1 MVPLG
6 ARPMRREETHSCK
19 ARLRRNSR
27 PEPQYNR
34 RDMAAEVN
42 LDAIIEALEMA
53 NDSLSSYLDVETGEV
68 RSITE
73 EEFDLAEDSQT
84 VIEDLPDWQR
94 EAVKLAR
101 NVQEQEGQ
109 RYLALPDKFDVHE
122 WAIMDRFSETL
133 KNARMR
139 NDFHTGIRGAG
150 AFRLFKHLLTEYNL
164 WDEWNRF
171 KQVELRQ
178 IAIEWCEEN
187 RITFRRV

>member
-1 MVPLG
+1 V
-6 ARPMRREETHSCK
+6 AT
-19 ARLRRNSR
+19 
-27 PEPQYNR
+27 
-34 RDMAAEVN
+34 EVK

-53 NDSLSSYLDVETGEV
+53 DDSISSYLDVETGEV

-73 EEFDLAEDSQT
+73 EEFDLAEDLQK

-101 NVQEQEGQ
+101 SVREQEGK

-122 WAIMDRFSETL
+122 WAIMDRFSQTL
-133 KNARMR
+133 KDAQTR
-139 NDFHTGIRGAG
+139 NDFHGGIRGAG

-164 WDEWNRF
+164 WDAWNRF

-178 IAIEWCEEN
+178 MAIEWCEEN
-187 RITFRRV
+187 DIAFRQA

>member
-1 MVPLG
+1 MCVRCAEKKLHS
-6 ARPMRREETHSCK
+6 RE

-34 RDMAAEVN
+34 RDMATELN

-73 EEFDLAEDSQT
+73 EEFDLAEDPQT
-84 VIEDLPDWQR
+84 VIEDLPDWRR

-101 NVQEQEGQ
+101 NVLEQERK

-122 WAIMDRFSETL
+122 WAIMDRGFW
-133 KNARMR
+133 ARSS
-139 NDFHTGIRGAG
+139 AG
-150 AFRLFKHLLTEYNL
+150 
-164 WDEWNRF
+164 
-171 KQVELRQ
+171 
-178 IAIEWCEEN
+178 
-187 RITFRRV
+187 

>member
-1 MVPLG
+1 
-6 ARPMRREETHSCK
+6 
-19 ARLRRNSR
+19 
-27 PEPQYNR
+27 
-34 RDMAAEVN
+34 MATEVN

-68 RSITE
+68 RSISE
-73 EEFDLAEDSQT
+73 EEFDLAEDPQM

-101 NVQEQEGQ
+101 NVEEQEGK

-122 WAIMDRFSETL
+122 WAIMDRFSKTL
-133 KNARMR
+133 KDAHMR
-139 NDFHTGIRGAG
+139 NDFHSGIRGGG

-164 WDEWNRF
+164 WDAWNRF
-171 KQVELRQ
+171 KQLELRQ

-187 RITFRRV
+187 RITFRQV